1 MFAIVNEARE
11 ELVLLSK
18 FISLISCVGGC
29 VWKNEKK
36 KLSYNNNKN
45 SLFSSLNVAQTIN
58 LEVCAT

>member
-36 KLSYNNNKN
+36 KIKL
-45 SLFSSLNVAQTIN
+45 QQQ
-58 LEVCAT
+58 